1 MEETE
6 HFAFKFPLDTFFD
19 EEGWEDM
26 YPHWEIKLYVDEE
39 NMVEIIDFLLS
50 EEGARK
56 KLKDVFNIMFS
67 GTYRDKLYRKE
78 GIDISTK
85 DITAIKLA
93 FKSNKGGKLNAR
105 IYCKEFFED
114 EKPKF
119 KKIVLLFFLRHK
131 DEQKIPA
138 KTKRKII
145 QMNELAYLF
154 DDNDTK
160 DTLA

>member
-6 HFAFKFPLDTFFD
+6 RFAFTFPLDTFFD
-19 EEGWEDM
+19 EEGWKDM
-26 YPHWEIKLYVDEE
+26 YPHWEIKLYIDEE
-39 NMVEIIDFLLS
+39 NMVEIVDFLLA

-78 GIDISTK
+78 SINDDTK
-85 DITAIKLA
+85 DITAMKFA

-114 EKPKF
+114 EKPKL

-138 KTKRKII
+138 KTTRKII